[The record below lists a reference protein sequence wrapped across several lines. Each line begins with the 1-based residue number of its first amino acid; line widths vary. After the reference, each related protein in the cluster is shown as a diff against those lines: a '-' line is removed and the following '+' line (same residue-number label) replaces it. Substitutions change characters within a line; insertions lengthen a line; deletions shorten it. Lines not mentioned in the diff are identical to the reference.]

1 MDEVECVFKKSR
13 GPRAVA
19 TWIWNPVRQL
29 VFRNAL
35 LGREAL
41 GASWLFAGQLRCAAY
56 ALLHLVRLGSSG
68 APSKQ
73 RAVCLA
79 RELSDT
85 TSHQGV
91 SYLRSEYFRWTS
103 PL

>member
-1 MDEVECVFKKSR
+1 MPVGSLR
-13 GPRAVA
+13 ASYAAPRTRSFTLSGWGV
-19 TWIWNPVRQL
+19 L
-29 VFRNAL
+29 AL
-35 LGREAL
+35 R
-41 GASWLFAGQLRCAAY
+41 ASNEW
-56 ALLHLVRLGSSG
+56 
-68 APSKQ
+68 
-73 RAVCLA
+73 CLA